1 MAYFILTHG
10 VGTDPAHHMTTEYRE
25 YKKAKRA
32 LAFLF
37 DCYQEDLEKGKIKS
51 FACILKT
58 IERKPTTK
66 LSTLAKQYCVN
77 DVITLKGVFNNGNTE
92 KEENKKVNKNK

>member
-10 VGTDPAHHMTTEYRE
+10 VGTDPAHHMTTEYKE

-32 LAFLF
+32 LLFLF

-58 IERKPTTK
+58 
-66 LSTLAKQYCVN
+66 
-77 DVITLKGVFNNGNTE
+77 KGVLNNGDTE
-92 KEENKKVNKNK
+92 KEKNKKVNKNK